1 MTKVKNR
8 LMPDDADVSISKK
21 DSRGQ
26 SIAGRFLEEVKTIDG
41 MPENFDPAYFGDAVI
56 NVVYQR
62 KKKEEQRG
70 KESREEKESERL
82 AKEPAAEETKMV
94 QDKKDFEKYLKSKGL
109 PGFQVSFSTGQARH
123 LAVRILFSL
132 FFFFLVDTPP
142 LLSPLLQEIFIHLGE
157 MKEGEKVKDY
167 IDKWKCGTMKQ
178 MNKRA
183 IDAWKRM

>member
-1 MTKVKNR
+1 
-8 LMPDDADVSISKK
+8 MPDDADVSISKK

-123 LAVRILFSL
+123 LAVRILFLL
-132 FFFFLVDTPP
+132 FFFFFVDTP